1 MKPTVIIALCII
13 CMIMSSAMFAA
24 GYSSWTDYKNANTAE
39 QIGQDVITAID
50 GTTAKIA
57 NTADKVAQLIE
68 DPLQGIANMFRDIV
82 DEIKEFFGNAFKK
95 LIPGYNPSED
105 SGSGTGG
112 DGTGGDGFGGGGDGM
127 GGGGGGA
134 R

>member
-50 GTTAKIA
+50 VTTAKIA

>member
-1 MKPTVIIALCII
+1 MKTTVIITICVI
-13 CMIMSSAMFAA
+13 CMIMTSAMFAA
-24 GYSSWTDYKNANTAE
+24 GYSSWTEYKNANSVE
-39 QIGQDVITAID
+39 QIGEDVITAID

-57 NTADKVAQLIE
+57 NTTDKVAQFIE
-68 DPLQGIANMFRDIV
+68 DPLQGIANIFKDIV
-82 DEIKEFFGNAFKK
+82 NEIKEFFGNAFKK

-105 SGSGTGG
+105 SGSGAGG